1 MGVCLK
7 PETIY
12 KAAVLSP
19 MHTYVETTCMIYSL
33 ASAQYCSYLR
43 PSDSQIAE
51 SSETG
56 STTRVLAAPS
66 STLHSVMD
74 LLPHSAE
81 LNLQIAQS
89 RQQKSLTMHHLMMH
103 ILARLSF
110 RALMDLLSLWLLLL
124 PFPAPMSHIPL
135 KLILD

>member
-51 SSETG
+51 SKSG

-74 LLPHSAE
+74 LLHLSAE

-110 RALMDLLSLWLLLL
+110 GALMDLLSLWLLLL